1 MWTRAEMKSIMKRNR
16 ITGVVILAV
25 AFLFNIQ
32 GASAQF
38 GGLLDKASKAVAS
51 KGSKMLGLDKLLK
64 EPEAISTSFE
74 DVNRKGEQ
82 MPDFQNTAV
91 YKPLENLQKNGNDGY
106 LLEAGYF
113 EMTNKSYCLKAGTYA
128 PSKGDGYMYAP
139 TLGKKREVVIAILKS
154 AEKHPEVA
162 QSDIQMLLWTI
173 IAKTKFIDYSGP
185 VKETALKLLTAE
197 QILHL
202 EGGALGVLPFDV
214 VQKAKDQM
222 PPAVQTIFEAEN
234 NIRQLVSSGNY
245 SYADFEQY
253 AILAGMAEPRTDVPS
268 GIWTLHPDGYY
279 VRYFPSGYAI
289 TKVQVYV
296 PQELITKLNGKKLV
310 YDATDDIACPANT
323 GSQRLA
329 QTNEPIRD

>member
-1 MWTRAEMKSIMKRNR
+1 MKSIMKRNR
-16 ITGVVILAV
+16 ITGVVILTV

-106 LLEAGYF
+106 LLEAGHF

-197 QILHL
+197 QFCIWK
-202 EGGALGVLPFDV
+202 V
-214 VQKAKDQM
+214 VRSAFCHSMLSKRQKTKCLLQYR
-222 PPAVQTIFEAEN
+222 QSLKRKIIFG
-234 NIRQLVSSGNY
+234 SS
-245 SYADFEQY
+245 F
-253 AILAGMAEPRTDVPS
+253 
-268 GIWTLHPDGYY
+268 
-279 VRYFPSGYAI
+279 
-289 TKVQVYV
+289 
-296 PQELITKLNGKKLV
+296 PQETIRTLILN
-310 YDATDDIACPANT
+310 NMQ
-323 GSQRLA
+323 S
-329 QTNEPIRD
+329 

>member
-1 MWTRAEMKSIMKRNR
+1 MKSIMKRNR

-51 KGSKMLGLDKLLK
+51 KGSKVLGLDKLLK

-106 LLEAGYF
+106 LLEAGHF

-139 TLGKKREVVIAILKS
+139 TLGKKRDVVIAILKS
-154 AEKHPEVA
+154 AEKHPEIA

-197 QILHL
+197 QIFHL

-214 VQKAKDQM
+214 SKRQKTRCHRQYRQFLKQKI
-222 PPAVQTIFEAEN
+222 IFG
-234 NIRQLVSSGNY
+234 SS
-245 SYADFEQY
+245 F
-253 AILAGMAEPRTDVPS
+253 
-268 GIWTLHPDGYY
+268 
-279 VRYFPSGYAI
+279 
-289 TKVQVYV
+289 
-296 PQELITKLNGKKLV
+296 PQETIRTLILN
-310 YDATDDIACPANT
+310 NMR
-323 GSQRLA
+323 S
-329 QTNEPIRD
+329 